1 MPGQEFATLRDQ
13 VAALRAKTISATE
26 LLELSIERIERFDDK
41 INAVVVRDFDRA
53 REAAAQADAA
63 LARGESAP
71 LLGVPVAVKES
82 FNVAGL
88 PTTWGFPDAK
98 GWQPDADAVLVSR
111 VKAAGGVVVG
121 KTNVPVGLQDW
132 QSYNDIYGTTNN
144 PWDLTRSPGGSSG
157 GSAAA
162 LAAGYVSF
170 ALGSD
175 IGGSLRV
182 PAHFCGVYAHK
193 PSRTLLPGRGHVPP
207 RVPVVPGPIDLPV
220 VGPMARSA
228 ADLTLATL
236 LLAGPDEVEAT
247 AYQLTLPPPRSAD
260 LAGFRVLVIDEH
272 PLLPTSAVVR
282 EGIDSLARNL
292 EGAGATVARHSDL
305 LPDLTLTARTYLTL
319 LMSQFGADIPP
330 EGFQALQAAAAEIP
344 AEDDSLDALIRR
356 SFVLTHGD
364 WVKAD
369 RTRLS
374 LADRFRHLFTAFDVL
389 VCPITPTPAFPHNHT
404 NSVLDNRTLDIDGTE
419 YPYNLHLVWA
429 SIATALGL
437 PATAAPIG
445 RSPEG
450 LPFGVQIIGP
460 YLEDRTPLR
469 FAELLEQHF
478 GGFTPP
484 PAFA

>member
-13 VAALRAKTISATE
+13 VAALQAKTISATE
-26 LLELSIERIERFDDK
+26 LLELSIERIEKFDDK

-53 REAAAQADAA
+53 RAAAAQADAA

-88 PTTWGFPDAK
+88 PTTWGFPDAE
-98 GWQPDADAVLVSR
+98 GWQPEADAVLVSR
-111 VKAAGGVVVG
+111 VKAAGGVVIG

-207 RVPVVPGPIDLPV
+207 RVLVVPAPIDLPV

-228 ADLTLATL
+228 ADLTLTTV

-247 AYQLTLPPPRSAD
+247 AYRLTLPPPRSVD
-260 LAGFRVLVIDEH
+260 LAGFRVLVVEEH
-272 PLLPTSAVVR
+272 PLLPTSAVIR
-282 EGIDSLARNL
+282 QGIDALARDL
-292 EGAGATVARHSDL
+292 ERAGATVARHSDL
-305 LPDLTLTARTYLTL
+305 LPNLTLTARTYLTL

-330 EGFQALQAAAAEIP
+330 EGFQALQAAADRIP
-344 AEDDSLDALIRR
+344 AEDDSLNALIRR
-356 SFVLTHGD
+356 SFVLTHSD
-364 WVKAD
+364 WVRAD

-374 LADRFRHLFTAFDVL
+374 LADRFRHLFTEFDVI

-404 NSVLDNRTLDIDGTE
+404 DSVIDNRTLDIDGTE